1 MDMEQR
7 RGGGLAGVRAAV
19 RRAREYAAERGLPL
33 TVERLAAELQMRP
46 EELRA
51 AAEGGPAGGVKDERA
66 LRVLRR
72 AYGEAMASV
81 VEHALSKGGGASM
94 HQAYL
99 KNYGALGSEGGESKA
114 PVCFT
119 GGDRLEE

>member
-1 MDMEQR
+1 
-7 RGGGLAGVRAAV
+7 
-19 RRAREYAAERGLPL
+19 
-33 TVERLAAELQMRP
+33 
-46 EELRA
+46 
-51 AAEGGPAGGVKDERA
+51 
-66 LRVLRR
+66 
-72 AYGEAMASV
+72 MASV

-99 KNYGALGSEGGESKA
+99 KNYGALGGEGGESKA

>member
-1 MDMEQR
+1 MPQSPN
-7 RGGGLAGVRAAV
+7 VIFI
-19 RRAREYAAERGLPL
+19 YADDIGYGDLSCNGAKTICTPH
-33 TVERLAAELQMRP
+33 VERLAAELQMRP

-99 KNYGALGSEGGESKA
+99 KNYGALGGEGGEGKA
-114 PVCFT
+114 PVCFV

>member
-19 RRAREYAAERGLPL
+19 RRAREYAEERGLPL

-72 AYGEAMASV
+72 ASV

-99 KNYGALGSEGGESKA
+99 KNYGALGGEGGEGKA
-114 PVCFT
+114 PVCFV

>member
-19 RRAREYAAERGLPL
+19 RRAREYAEERGLPL

-99 KNYGALGSEGGESKA
+99 KNYGALGGEGKA
-114 PVCFT
+114 PVCFV

>member
-19 RRAREYAAERGLPL
+19 RRAREYAEERGLPL
-33 TVERLAAELQMRP
+33 TV
-46 EELRA
+46 ELRA

-99 KNYGALGSEGGESKA
+99 KNYGALGGEGGEGKA
-114 PVCFT
+114 PVCFV

>member
-1 MDMEQR
+1 MQR
-7 RGGGLAGVRAAV
+7 RKDAGWIWNSGG
-19 RRAREYAAERGLPL
+19 
-33 TVERLAAELQMRP
+33 
-46 EELRA
+46 A

-99 KNYGALGSEGGESKA
+99 KNYGALGGEGGEGKV

>member
-1 MDMEQR
+1 MQLRKDAGWIWNSGG
-7 RGGGLAGVRAAV
+7 GGGLAGVRAAV
-19 RRAREYAAERGLPL
+19 RRAREYAEERGLPL

-72 AYGEAMASV
+72 AYGEAWRAWWSTPYPR
-81 VEHALSKGGGASM
+81 EAGPPCIK
-94 HQAYL
+94 
-99 KNYGALGSEGGESKA
+99 
-114 PVCFT
+114 
-119 GGDRLEE
+119 RI

>member
-19 RRAREYAAERGLPL
+19 RRA
-33 TVERLAAELQMRP
+33 
-46 EELRA
+46 RA

-99 KNYGALGSEGGESKA
+99 KNYGALGGEGGEGKA
-114 PVCFT
+114 PVCFV